1 MRIGGDL
8 HSPLAKYVLSN
19 QEVSVHV
26 SPVSLLKGAYS
37 LGELLGTCVYQAG
50 MLKALILLKEVSHV
64 SQPLLYTR
72 VIDDA
77 TNRSAMYREVVFFP
91 FRFYCPF
98 YTLKCNAAMSGFV
111 F

>member
-64 SQPLLYTR
+64 SQPLLYTT
-72 VIDDA
+72 VIEDA
-77 TNRSAMYREVVFFP
+77 TNRSAM
-91 FRFYCPF
+91 
-98 YTLKCNAAMSGFV
+98 
-111 F
+111 